1 MCSSNSGFSARNT
14 KTPSLTTTF
23 RFSWPGRPFPV
34 RRRSLERVSR
44 DEVVLVEGSP
54 RVQRL
59 RAARAPHRHRRP
71 LRAHSGA
78 ESGVAV
84 SGTRAWAVLGERE
97 GAPREARSGEAE
109 SEEPESAE

>member
-1 MCSSNSGFSARNT
+1 MCWSNSGFSARNT

-34 RRRSLERVSR
+34 RRRSLGRVSR
-44 DEVVLVEGSP
+44 DAVALVGASP
-54 RVQRL
+54 RVPRL
-59 RAARAPHRHRRP
+59 RAARAPHRHRRR

-97 GAPREARSGEAE
+97 VARREARWGEAE
-109 SEEPESAE
+109 SEEPGSAP